1 MQTVV
6 TFLAMLLPLTLTP
19 GPAAI
24 ALAGLGMSQ
33 GVVRSMPFY
42 FGLLVSVFAIAVAS
56 AYGLTTILT
65 SSETLYQAVRYA
77 GIAYILYLGVKFLKS
92 RPTPGAT
99 TSGNHTM
106 IDGIVLTALNP
117 KFYAMVIAVFS
128 QFVGS
133 GAAQTWTL
141 ICGFTLVL
149 AFSQLVWLVA
159 GAGLRPLLN
168 SPRALR
174 IQSVVFGASL
184 IAIGLYLLIA
194 AG

>member
-1 MQTVV
+1 MQTAIA
-6 TFLAMLLPLTLTP
+6 FIAMLLPLILTP

-42 FGLLVSVFAIAVAS
+42 FGLLVAVFAIAVAS
-56 AYGLTTILT
+56 AYGLTAIITG
-65 SSETLYQAVRYA
+65 SETVYRVVRYA
-77 GIAYILYLGVKFLKS
+77 GIAYIFYLGAKFLRS
-92 RPTPGAT
+92 RPTLAAPAS
-99 TSGNHTM
+99 TSHTM
-106 IDGIVLTALNP
+106 ADGLVLTALNP

-133 GAAQTWTL
+133 GTKEIWAL
-141 ICGFTLVL
+141 IAGFTAVL

-159 GAGLRPLLN
+159 GASLRPLMN

-174 IQSVVFGASL
+174 VQGLVFGTSL
-184 IAIGLYLLIA
+184 IGTGLYLLIA